1 MTTNPTAL
9 DPFEG
14 EPVSSAGMEI
24 PGAAGG
30 LREAMKLDPVQLHK
44 GQRVIVVLDT
54 TVEKIRFDP
63 LKDSDGW
70 KRVHILGVEQGLI
83 AAVSGGDDGDE
94 LDGGEAAQ
102 FIDALLAEQRLRIKA
117 ARDAYENDLRRAK
130 GQYTIEEEAAEAE
143 HLDGQ
148 HVGGLRDGCPECDK
162 ERAALAAEEADAED
176 GAGFGPEDS

>member
-1 MTTNPTAL
+1 MPTNPTAL

-14 EPVSSAGMEI
+14 LPVSSAGMEI

-54 TVEKIRFDP
+54 TVDKIRFDP

-70 KRVHILGVEQGLI
+70 KRVHVLAVEQGLI

-102 FIDALLAEQRLRIKA
+102 FIDRLLTEQRARLKE
-117 ARDAYENDLRRAK
+117 ARDKYDNDLRRAK
-130 GQYTIEEEAAEAE
+130 GQFTIEEEALETE
-143 HLDGQ
+143 HADGQ
-148 HVGGLRDGCPECDK
+148 HAGELRDGCPSCDA
-162 ERAALAAEEADAED
+162 ERDAAEAEQGGSFD
-176 GAGFGPEDS
+176 PEDDQA